1 MLLQGT
7 IFYGREK
14 AHHFREKAFKRF
26 FIFSLGI
33 HVAFIVLMGTMT
45 LFRMSGTIYAPSYT
59 VDLISLPAAR
69 KSVPKEK
76 AEAPTVPALKTR
88 QPKAVVERTEQAI
101 PPEKLKIADTNVG
114 DEAAEI
120 DRKKRIR
127 ELEMKA
133 QKLFEEFS
141 VSKEETGP
149 ADVSTPKEPVERTI
163 AAGSSLAGG
172 AGQPSDIRFRA
183 YHDRIWAQIKAS
195 WILPDGVAVAR
206 DGLVTVIGIRITP
219 SGIIEEF
226 WVERKSGNIYYDQ
239 SAIRAVKKSN
249 PLPPFPNDM
258 GSEPL
263 EVGINF
269 RGSE

>member
-14 AHHFREKAFKRF
+14 GHHLREKAFKRF

-33 HVAFIVLMGTMT
+33 HVALIVAFGTMT
-45 LFRMSGTIYAPSYT
+45 LFRMSGTTYSPSYT
-59 VDLISLPAAR
+59 VDLVSLPAAK
-69 KSVPKEK
+69 KSVPNKK
-76 AEAPTVPALKTR
+76 AKTSAIPVVKTK
-88 QPKAVVERTEQAI
+88 QPKAVVEKSEQII
-101 PPEKLKIADTNVG
+101 PPEKLKIPDSSVG
-114 DEAAEI
+114 DEASEI

-141 VSKEETGP
+141 VSREDTSSSDISVPEEL
-149 ADVSTPKEPVERTI
+149 VERTS

-172 AGQPSDIRFRA
+172 AGQPSDLRFRV
-183 YHDRIWAQIKAS
+183 YYDRIWTQIKAS
-195 WILPDGVAVAR
+195 WIVPEGVAAAR
-206 DGLVTVIGIRITP
+206 SGLVTVIGIRITP

-239 SAIRAVKKSN
+239 SAIRAIKKSKN
-249 PLPPFPNDM
+249 LPPPPSDM
-258 GSEPL
+258 GSEER

-269 RGSE
+269 RASE

>member
-1 MLLQGT
+1 MLFQGT

-33 HVAFIVLMGTMT
+33 HVALIILLGTMT
-45 LFRMSGTIYAPSYT
+45 LFRMSGTTYTPSYT
-59 VDLISLPAAR
+59 VDLVSLPAAR
-69 KSVPKEK
+69 KSVPNKKDK
-76 AEAPTVPALKTR
+76 ASTIPALKTKR
-88 QPKAVVERTEQAI
+88 PKAVVEKTEQVI
-101 PPEKLKIADTNVG
+101 PPKKLKISDSSVG
-114 DEAAEI
+114 DEAVEL

-127 ELEMKA
+127 ELEMRA

-141 VSKEETGP
+141 VSRETTS
-149 ADVSTPKEPVERTI
+149 STDISVPEEPVERTS

-172 AGQPSDIRFRA
+172 ASQPSDLRFRA
-183 YHDRIWAQIKAS
+183 YYDRIWSQIRAS
-195 WILPDGVAVAR
+195 WIVPEGVATAR
-206 DGLVTVIGIRITP
+206 SGLVTVIGIRITP
-219 SGIIEEF
+219 TGTIEEF

-239 SAIRAVKKSN
+239 SAVRAIRKAN
-249 PLPPFPNDM
+249 PLPLFPSEL

-269 RGSE
+269 RASE